1 MFDII
6 KSCFLSKIMYDIQK
20 NDLTGNKNMAKPR
33 VKTILKFIGGIN
45 KDRIGGNCSVLEH
58 TDETGKTERVMFDLG
73 SMFTPYESG
82 FTAAYPNVDEYFDRT
97 DLKTGKIYK
106 ALKPV
111 NTLFI
116 THAHEDH
123 IGALI
128 NYTKMGYTLPPIKA
142 GAFTRNFIRLA
153 FAAEG
158 MIAPEMEKI
167 KAGDIIRVGDNIEVE
182 AVDVSH
188 SIVASLGFYTLTYNK
203 GKPYAA
209 IMNNGD
215 FLTEEEMPFGKA
227 FNKARYLDT
236 LKRKKV
242 PTTVLCLDSTSTTPQ
257 SSERIGFDKAVENTY
272 NAVMTHADRNLIIS
286 PVISRSVQ
294 NIAIDVET
302 ARRLGTK
309 IFLDGKWLQTVKNAM
324 ALSGYENFDDV
335 IYKGTIQGY
344 LNDKRLTKKYIVCTG
359 AFAQGLE
366 NYEYNV
372 GIDDT
377 SPIPMSSATK
387 MALDLHPYVKIDKNV
402 LILARQRIIEEING
416 RTGPKMLQLFASQGA
431 AVVMTPGNRPV
442 GGFEEVRMQDSGHA
456 NANAVKALM
465 IDVKKAVP
473 DVIVIPIHGNPEQCR
488 NTEEIM
494 SGIGVKT
501 YVAGNQEGLEISHG
515 KVINVE
521 PKVTPMTW
529 YAVKSVMPNPFAER
543 EIPLEGMK
551 EYWEVTEDYHPLQ
564 KICEVQN
571 TTKSKERGKYNNH
584 EKKISQA
591 EEMPYREQMRKT
603 SLKTKNK
610 KIKTAYDLRKKMDKR
625 NR

>member
-1 MFDII
+1 
-6 KSCFLSKIMYDIQK
+6 
-20 NDLTGNKNMAKPR
+20 MAKT
-33 VKTILKFIGGIN
+33 KAQTILKFIGGIN

-58 TDETGKTERVMFDLG
+58 TDDNGKTERVMFDLG

-82 FTAAYPNVDEYFDRT
+82 FVAAYPNVDEYFDRK
-97 DLKTGKIYK
+97 DLKTGEVYK

-111 NTLFI
+111 NALFI

-128 NYTKMGYTLPPIKA
+128 NYTKMGYQLPPIKA

-167 KAGDIIRVGDNIEVE
+167 KAGDIIRAGDNIEVE

-188 SIVASLGFYTLTYNK
+188 SIVDSLGFHTLTYNN

-209 IMNNGD
+209 VMNNGD
-215 FLTEEEMPFGKA
+215 FLTEEEMPLGKA
-227 FNKARYLDT
+227 FNKERYLDV
-236 LKRKKV
+236 LKRKTA
-242 PTTVLCLDSTSTTPQ
+242 PTTVVCIDSTSTTPH
-257 SSERIGFDKAVENTY
+257 SSERIGFE
-272 NAVMTHADRNLIIS
+272 NAVNNAYNVVMEHSDRNLIIS

-294 NIAIDVET
+294 NIAIDIEL

-309 IFLDGKWLQTVKNAM
+309 IYLDGKWLQTVKYAM
-324 ALSGYENFDDV
+324 ALSGYSDFGDN
-335 IYKGTIQGY
+335 IYNGSLQGY
-344 LNDKRLTKKYIVCTG
+344 LNDKKITKKYIVCTG

-366 NYEYNV
+366 NYEYNL
-372 GIDDT
+372 GFDPS

-416 RTGPKMLQLFASQGA
+416 RTGPKMLQLLAAQGA
-431 AVVMTPGNRPV
+431 AVVMTPGSRRVSN
-442 GGFEEVRMQDSGHA
+442 FKEIQMQDSGHA

-465 IDVKKAVP
+465 KDVKKVVP

-494 SGIGVKT
+494 SEIGVKS
-501 YVAGNQEGLEISHG
+501 YVAGNQESLEIGNG

-521 PKVTPMTW
+521 PKVTPLTW
-529 YAVKSVMPNPFAER
+529 YAVKLVMPNPYQER
-543 EIPLEGMK
+543 EVPAEGVK
-551 EYWEVTEDYHPLQ
+551 EYWEVNEDYQPLQ

-571 TTKSKERGKYNNH
+571 PTRGCNRGKYSNH
-584 EKKISQA
+584 EKKLEQA
-591 EEMPYREQMRKT
+591 ESLPYREKMRKT
-603 SLKTKNK
+603 SKRIK
-610 KIKTAYDLRKKMDKR
+610 KAYDLRKKLDKR
-625 NR
+625 SR

>member
-1 MFDII
+1 
-6 KSCFLSKIMYDIQK
+6 
-20 NDLTGNKNMAKPR
+20 MAKT
-33 VKTILKFIGGIN
+33 KAQTILKFIGGIN

-58 TDETGKTERVMFDLG
+58 TDDNGKTERVMFDLG

-82 FTAAYPNVDEYFDRT
+82 FVAAYPNVDEYFDRK
-97 DLKTGKIYK
+97 DLKTGEVYK

-111 NTLFI
+111 NALFI

-128 NYTKMGYTLPPIKA
+128 NYTKMGYQLPPIKA

-167 KAGDIIRVGDNIEVE
+167 KAGDIIRAGDNIEVE

-188 SIVASLGFYTLTYNK
+188 SIVDSLGFHTLTYNN

-209 IMNNGD
+209 VMNNGD
-215 FLTEEEMPFGKA
+215 FLTEEEMPLGKA
-227 FNKARYLDT
+227 FNKERYLDV
-236 LKRKKV
+236 LKRKSA
-242 PTTVLCLDSTSTTPQ
+242 PTTVVCIDSTSTTPH
-257 SSERIGFDKAVENTY
+257 SSERIGFE
-272 NAVMTHADRNLIIS
+272 NAVNNAYNVVMEHSDRNLIIS

-294 NIAIDVET
+294 NIAIDIEL

-309 IFLDGKWLQTVKNAM
+309 IYLDGKWLQTVKYAM
-324 ALSGYENFDDV
+324 ALSGYPNFNDN
-335 IYKGTIQGY
+335 IYNGSLQGY
-344 LNDKRLTKKYIVCTG
+344 LNDKKITKKYIVCTG

-366 NYEYNV
+366 NYEYNL
-372 GIDDT
+372 GFDPS
-377 SPIPMSSATK
+377 SPIPMASATK

-402 LILARQRIIEEING
+402 LILARQRIIEDING
-416 RTGPKMLQLFASQGA
+416 RTGPKMLQLLAAQGA
-431 AVVMTPGNRPV
+431 AVVMTPGSRRVSN
-442 GGFEEVRMQDSGHA
+442 FKEIQMQDSGHA

-465 IDVKKAVP
+465 EDVKKVVP

-494 SGIGVKT
+494 SEIGVNS
-501 YVAGNQEGLEISHG
+501 YVAGNQEGLEIGNG

-521 PKVTPMTW
+521 PKVTPLTW
-529 YAVKSVMPNPFAER
+529 YAVKLVMPNPYSER
-543 EIPLEGMK
+543 EVPAEGIR
-551 EYWEVTEDYHPLQ
+551 EYWEVNEDYQPLQ

-571 TTKSKERGKYNNH
+571 PARGYNRGKYSNH
-584 EKKISQA
+584 EKKLEQA
-591 EEMPYREQMRKT
+591 ESLPYREKMRKT
-603 SLKTKNK
+603 SKRIK
-610 KIKTAYDLRKKMDKR
+610 KAYDLRKKLDKHSR
-625 NR
+625 